1 MLGAVP
7 GGSWG
12 RLAPQRNPRRRL
24 GVDLGG
30 GPKKN
35 QENPKTKCPVP
46 GRGTAPNRRQ
56 KSVKSLCQDA
66 VKDRILFLGAS
77 YLGLGRFFIDFGS
90 ILKRFFYGFGYGFEE
105 WRSGENVKNTL
116 VFNDF

>member
-12 RLAPQRNPRRRL
+12 RLAPQRNPRGRL

-30 GPKKN
+30 GPKKTQDN
-35 QENPKTKCPVP
+35 IFVFLFFF
-46 GRGTAPNRRQ
+46 GPNRRQ

-77 YLGLGRFFIDFGS
+77 YLGLGRRLIDFGS
-90 ILKRFFYGFGYGFEE
+90 ISERFFYGCGYGFEE
-105 WRSGENVKNTL
+105 
-116 VFNDF
+116 